1 MAQPAPQ
8 AHPVPQHVSQ
18 AQAQLAAALEKVEGK
33 PVDLLK
39 APWPEVEKSVIKLLG
54 GAFQVNR
61 PEHQALALGLA
72 GAFAARM
79 ASEHQAFWFPN
90 RDSPEGATLG
100 FPEAIIM
107 LSPFGAVMDAMGQG
121 KLSKLEDL
129 SADIRRSLGQVRF
142 GAGAATSLGGQPKLG
157 PVDYQ
162 RLFDPGFLQFVVL
175 DPAKAK
181 TTFEGKP
188 DVLARDVKD
197 ALGRTQPPL
206 PKEAR
211 EQFDGQI
218 VMSLQRLEPG
228 KSLADQVE
236 RAPRLVELMA
246 HMVATVGGTGCAPEE
261 FWAEIVL
268 PLLFIGVPQQ
278 FPPLDEEELEAYK
291 EGAEPLA
298 LFVDV
303 VPHAHKAPEEGLLGA
318 FEMTDIGLPHPS
330 FAKVG
335 ALRLIQIN
343 PDHIKPLLEQFDAA
357 KTADVIK
364 RFTQHL
370 AEKSG
375 KPAQESEQGKQMMDA
390 AMLLLTDLKRA
401 VTTGQGPL
409 CLRRLTEAEA
419 ASEQALALVRRAL
432 QGGRIILTS

>member
-1 MAQPAPQ
+1 
-8 AHPVPQHVSQ
+8 
-18 AQAQLAAALEKVEGK
+18 
-33 PVDLLK
+33 
-39 APWPEVEKSVIKLLG
+39 VEKGVIKLLG

-61 PEHQALALGLA
+61 PEHQSLALGLA

-79 ASEHQAFWFPN
+79 ATEHQAFWFPN

-121 KLSKLEDL
+121 KLSKLEEL
-129 SADIRRSLGQVRF
+129 AGDIRRSLGQVRF
-142 GAGAATSLGGQPKLG
+142 GANAAMSLGGGQPKLG

-175 DPAKAK
+175 DPTKAK
-181 TTFEGKP
+181 STFDMKP
-188 DVLARDVKD
+188 DALARDVKD

-211 EQFDGQI
+211 EQFEGQI
-218 VMSLQRLEPG
+218 VMSLQRLEAG

-261 FWAEIVL
+261 FWAELVL

-278 FPPLDEEELEAYK
+278 FPPLDEEELQAYQ

-318 FEMTDIGLPHPS
+318 FDMKDIGLPHPS
-330 FAKVG
+330 FSKVG

-343 PDHIKPLLEQFDAA
+343 PGLIKGLLEQFEPE

-364 RFTQHL
+364 RFTQYL
-370 AEKSG
+370 AEKAG
-375 KPAQESEQGKQMMDA
+375 KPAEQSQQGKQMMDA

-419 ASEQALALVRRAL
+419 ASEQALALVRRAM
-432 QGGRIILTS
+432 QGSRIILTS